1 MDKCNA
7 VIERI
12 WRKKVLLESNNAQH
26 STIRP
31 LLLILG
37 GGNLGVYS
45 AAACYALHIL
55 ELGNVF
61 DTVVGISTGAWV
73 GAYYLAGR
81 EQIKIGT
88 SIYYEDFASPEYI
101 TVKTFPYLIN
111 ASMIEDTTS
120 CGRKKLD
127 ADAVKS
133 ARSNFF
139 VGVTDMDG
147 KGHFIDAKKAMP
159 SFWSAM
165 YASSATPLAY
175 KKPRRVNSNLYVDG
189 GIALAFPI
197 KQVIKEF
204 SPTDVLVL
212 PNCPQDEKH
221 IATFCE
227 RAFVKFFFARFPSA
241 VRDRTLL
248 RQEDF
253 RAGIEFANN
262 AHNVHVL
269 WPPNIGIH
277 ALSRNPQ
284 KLGDAARASANQ
296 TLVAFGKPALEVELH

>member
-12 WRKKVLLESNNAQH
+12 WRKKALLESNNMQH

-45 AAACYALHIL
+45 AAACYALQIL
-55 ELGNVF
+55 GLGNVF

-73 GAYYLAGR
+73 GGYYLAGR
-81 EQIKIGT
+81 EEIKIGT

-101 TVKTFPYLIN
+101 TVKTFPYLMN
-111 ASMIEDTTS
+111 ASMIEGTTS

-127 ADAVKS
+127 ADAVEG

-147 KGHFIDAKKAMP
+147 KGHFVETKKATP

-175 KKPRRVNSNLYVDG
+175 RKPCRVNGNLYVDG

-212 PNCPQDEKH
+212 PNCPQDQKH

-227 RAFVKFFFARFPSA
+227 RAFVKFFFRKFPSA
-241 VRDRTLL
+241 VRDKTLL
-248 RQEDF
+248 RHEDF
-253 RAGIEFANN
+253 LSGIEFANST
-262 AHNVHVL
+262 HNVHVL
-269 WPPNIGIH
+269 WPPNMRIH

-284 KLGDAARASANQ
+284 KLRDAARASAKQ
-296 TLVAFGKPALEVELH
+296 TLVVFGKSDLEVELY